1 MIKRSAI
8 LLMILAVSSFSL
20 LIFTSY
26 GSSTSSPDM
35 PESKV
40 PVKCSGGCNKKSKVP
55 VQWNIVSPAMFQ
67 TES

>member
-26 GSSTSSPDM
+26 SSAASSSQGPAAKT
-35 PESKV
+35 PI
-40 PVKCSGGCNKKSKVP
+40 KCSGGCNKTKVP
-55 VQWNIVSPAMFQ
+55 VQWNIVSPTIFQ